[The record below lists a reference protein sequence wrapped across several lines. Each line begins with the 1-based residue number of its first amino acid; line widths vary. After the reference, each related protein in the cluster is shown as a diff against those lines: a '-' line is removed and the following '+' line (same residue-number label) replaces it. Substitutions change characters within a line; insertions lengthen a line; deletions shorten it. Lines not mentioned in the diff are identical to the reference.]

1 MAEFTVIA
9 PKKKLQKLL
18 NVAAYARVSTEKD
31 SMLHSLNKQVD
42 YYRNY
47 IAKNPLW
54 KFSGIY
60 ADYAVTGTKESRKE
74 FDKLLEDARSGK
86 IDLIVTKSVARF
98 ARNLLV
104 TVGIARELKALN
116 VDIFF
121 EEQNV
126 HSISK
131 DGELMLSLVASFAQR
146 ESYNASEHMK
156 WRVRKEF
163 EQGHAWQQSI
173 TGYKFVNGSFEVI
186 PEEAETVRKIYSW
199 YLEGNGLP
207 AICKK
212 LDAEGITSK
221 RNCKHWNINSVRRIL
236 TCYTYT
242 GNLILQTTYKNNHL
256 DKIKTKNRG
265 ELKMFH
271 VKDDHEAIIPLETW
285 NKVQEE
291 FKIRDSKIEHSSKK
305 ERSLFAGLLVC
316 SHCGKHYTRKV
327 NKYGSY
333 YICPTFSQKG
343 KEYCC
348 SKQVREEPLIDV
360 TKVTLGKKV
369 LNREDI
375 EKAIQEIVVCDNN
388 ILLFKLKDGTEIERE
403 WKYRSR
409 SESWT
414 PEMKAKAAIDAVKKG
429 KKQNG

>member
-31 SMLHSLNKQVD
+31 SMLHSLNTQVD
-42 YYRNY
+42 YYRSY

-54 KFSGIY
+54 KFAGIY

-173 TGYKFVNGSFEVI
+173 TGYKFANGSFERVK
-186 PEEAETVRKIYSW
+186 P
-199 YLEGNGLP
+199 
-207 AICKK
+207 
-212 LDAEGITSK
+212 
-221 RNCKHWNINSVRRIL
+221 
-236 TCYTYT
+236 
-242 GNLILQTTYKNNHL
+242 NLGWRT
-256 DKIKTKNRG
+256 
-265 ELKMFH
+265 
-271 VKDDHEAIIPLETW
+271 
-285 NKVQEE
+285 
-291 FKIRDSKIEHSSKK
+291 
-305 ERSLFAGLLVC
+305 
-316 SHCGKHYTRKV
+316 
-327 NKYGSY
+327 
-333 YICPTFSQKG
+333 
-343 KEYCC
+343 
-348 SKQVREEPLIDV
+348 
-360 TKVTLGKKV
+360 
-369 LNREDI
+369 
-375 EKAIQEIVVCDNN
+375 
-388 ILLFKLKDGTEIERE
+388 
-403 WKYRSR
+403 
-409 SESWT
+409 
-414 PEMKAKAAIDAVKKG
+414 
-429 KKQNG
+429 

>member
-9 PKKKLQKLL
+9 AQKKLDKLIR
-18 NVAAYARVSTEKD
+18 VAAYARVSTEKD
-31 SMLHSLNKQVD
+31 SMLHSLNTQVD
-42 YYRNY
+42 YFRKLITRNP
-47 IAKNPLW
+47 KW
-54 KFSGIY
+54 KFAGIY
-60 ADYAVTGTKESRKE
+60 ADYALTGTKGDRQE
-74 FDKLLEDARSGK
+74 FVRLIEDAKAGK
-86 IDLIVTKSVARF
+86 IDLIITKSVSRF
-98 ARNLLV
+98 ARNLLI
-104 TVGIARELKALN
+104 TVQTARELKKIGVNIL
-116 VDIFF
+116 FQ
-121 EEQNV
+121 EQNV
-126 HSISK
+126 YSM
-131 DGELMLSLVASFAQR
+131 DPEGELMLSIAAAFAQR
-146 ESYNASEHMK
+146 ESYNASERMK
-156 WRVRKEF
+156 WRVKKEF
-163 EQGHAWQQSI
+163 EEGHAWQQSI
-173 TGYKFVNGSFEVI
+173 TGYRFINGSFEII

-199 YLEGNGLP
+199 YLEGDGLP

-212 LDAEGITSK
+212 LDAEGIVSK
-221 RNCKHWNINSVRRIL
+221 RNCKSWHINSIRRIL

-242 GNLILQTTYKNNHL
+242 GNLLLQTTYKNNHL
-256 DKIKTKNRG
+256 DKVKTKNKG
-265 ELKMFH
+265 EKKMFH
-271 VKDDHEAIIPLETW
+271 VSDDHEAIIPLETW

-291 FKIRDSKIEHSSKK
+291 FKNRDSRIKHTSKK

-316 SHCGKHYTRKV
+316 SHCGRHYTRKV

-343 KEYCC
+343 KAYCC

-369 LNREDI
+369 LLREDI

-388 ILLFKLKDGTEIERE
+388 VLLFKLKDGTEIERE